1 MGQQVGGSVRSMGGQ
16 QDFSGFAPT
25 TTPMQNLASI
35 LGPVAGS
42 IGGAVGGKAGGLMG
56 VIGPL
61 VMLALMGRKNQGV
74 QNPMIKY

>member
-16 QDFSGFAPT
+16 QSPGGFMPT

-35 LGPVAGS
+35 LGPIAGS
-42 IGGAVGGKAGGLMG
+42 AGGAVGGKAGGMMG

-61 VMLALMGRKNQGV
+61 VMLALLGKQK

>member
-1 MGQQVGGSVRSMGGQ
+1 
-16 QDFSGFAPT
+16 
-25 TTPMQNLASI
+25 MQNLASI